1 MRVLSRVG
9 YSFQKASRT
18 LWKWFLCSFGLIWG
32 VVTQYYVD
40 FVYPETSPTLL
51 NFASGIYSF
60 VSRVLMMF

>member
-1 MRVLSRVG
+1 MI
-9 YSFQKASRT
+9 
-18 LWKWFLCSFGLIWG
+18 LCSFGLIWG

-60 VSRVLMMF
+60 VSGVPILFSTCLFIRRE